1 MALMPWV
8 LNNTAMSRLLF
19 TILPE
24 THWRRREEV
33 MEHWFRAMIG
43 WFGDRPINT
52 LVVNP
57 SNISVVHKL

>member
-1 MALMPWV
+1 MPWV
-8 LNNTAMSRLLF
+8 LENTAMSRLLL

-24 THWRRREEV
+24 TRWRRREEV

-43 WFGDRPINT
+43 WFGDRPINA

-57 SNISVVHKL
+57 SND